1 MVCDSWDP
9 FSDPA
14 DVDGS
19 DLPSVA
25 VKGSSGH
32 FGTVHETNETP
43 LDPWEDHT
51 YVTLAQ
57 EAAKE
62 AEEAKKM
69 WQQKQEVEKEEDEV
83 KEIWRMKVE
92 KEAREIA
99 KLSMQE
105 SLKGTSAGGFF
116 WFLGY

>member
-1 MVCDSWDP
+1 MVCDNWDP

-14 DVDGS
+14 DGVGS
-19 DLPSVA
+19 DLPSV
-25 VKGSSGH
+25 VKGPGPGVKSSD
-32 FGTVHETNETP
+32 FATNETP

-62 AEEAKKM
+62 AEEAKKV
-69 WQQKQEVEKEEDEV
+69 WQQQQEVEKEEDET

-105 SLKGTSAGGFF
+105 TEREEALFS
-116 WFLGY
+116 

>member
-1 MVCDSWDP
+1 MVCENWDP

-14 DVDGS
+14 DADVVGS
-19 DLPSVA
+19 DLPSGLRP
-25 VKGSSGH
+25 VKSAD
-32 FGTVHETNETP
+32 FGTNETP

-62 AEEAKKM
+62 AEEAKKV
-69 WQQKQEVEKEEDEV
+69 WQQQQEVEKEEDET
-83 KEIWRMKVE
+83 KEIWRLKVE

-105 SLKGTSAGGFF
+105 IRKGGFF
-116 WFLGY
+116 AFFFVK